1 MTIFWGLPEVC
12 QPPSTFWSVTLQP
25 VGADQATI
33 WQMKGD
39 IPSFHMRH
47 RRLICTK
54 RLQSYGGCINLN
66 NFPLVHNQLRH
77 SHRHRHLLPEEELLA
92 RLHQGRQRRQGRGRR
107 GRGRRRDGGQSEK
120 KRQGPNSIDIF
131 GLEFR
136 LEKPLEFWLDNSL
149 HYENVQKWV
158 V

>member
-1 MTIFWGLPEVC
+1 MALECSGVNQHT
-12 QPPSTFWSVTLQP
+12 STFWSVTLQP

-66 NFPLVHNQLRH
+66 NFPLVVNDSSDPKQNVPQTLHIRK
-77 SHRHRHLLPEEELLA
+77 LL
-92 RLHQGRQRRQGRGRR
+92 
-107 GRGRRRDGGQSEK
+107 DM
-120 KRQGPNSIDIF
+120 I
-131 GLEFR
+131 
-136 LEKPLEFWLDNSL
+136 
-149 HYENVQKWV
+149 
-158 V
+158 

>member
-1 MTIFWGLPEVC
+1 MALECSGVNQHT
-12 QPPSTFWSVTLQP
+12 STFWSVTLQP

-66 NFPLVHNQLRH
+66 NFPLVCHACYT
-77 SHRHRHLLPEEELLA
+77 LA
-92 RLHQGRQRRQGRGRR
+92 LVVVTNGSSCRLSPSQIAFAMRATAAAG
-107 GRGRRRDGGQSEK
+107 
-120 KRQGPNSIDIF
+120 NTT
-131 GLEFR
+131 
-136 LEKPLEFWLDNSL
+136 
-149 HYENVQKWV
+149 
-158 V
+158 

>member
-1 MTIFWGLPEVC
+1 MALECSGVNQHT
-12 QPPSTFWSVTLQP
+12 STFWSVTLQP

-66 NFPLVHNQLRH
+66 NFPLVLPDETTTLV
-77 SHRHRHLLPEEELLA
+77 HL
-92 RLHQGRQRRQGRGRR
+92 HF
-107 GRGRRRDGGQSEK
+107 
-120 KRQGPNSIDIF
+120 IDKI
-131 GLEFR
+131 
-136 LEKPLEFWLDNSL
+136 PS
-149 HYENVQKWV
+149 YE
-158 V
+158 

>member
-1 MTIFWGLPEVC
+1 MALECSGVNQHT
-12 QPPSTFWSVTLQP
+12 STFWSVTLQP

-66 NFPLVHNQLRH
+66 NFPLVHVLQKRGEGNQGSSSLFGQGME
-77 SHRHRHLLPEEELLA
+77 SH
-92 RLHQGRQRRQGRGRR
+92 
-107 GRGRRRDGGQSEK
+107 
-120 KRQGPNSIDIF
+120 
-131 GLEFR
+131 
-136 LEKPLEFWLDNSL
+136 
-149 HYENVQKWV
+149 
-158 V
+158 